1 MKSFNITGTCF
12 PDRHYMV
19 DITDR
24 VAEIK
29 KMVDKNQYFCINRAR
44 QYGKTTTLHALRGA
58 LADDYEI
65 YAISFEGLDL
75 ASYETDRHLAYAM
88 LELMEMASMAT
99 DNNISEPVH
108 ALVSQA
114 IQAYAQSRSIHLNH
128 LTRLLIQMN
137 KAASKPLVLIID
149 EVDQASNYDAFV
161 RILGVLRKQYLE
173 RDNMPTFQSVILAG
187 VYDIKNLKLKIRPDA
202 EHAYNSPWN
211 IATHF
216 EVDMGFNVQDV
227 AGMLQAYE
235 NDHHTGMDIPTMAQ
249 RIIDET
255 GGYPFLVSRLCMILD
270 EKIKHWDKEGILKAE
285 RWLLSERNTLFDD
298 LIKKLDNF
306 PELSK
311 TLQAILYN
319 GEKYTYTPDHKTFN
333 LAKLF
338 GYIRNN
344 DHGIVVISNR
354 IFEMR
359 LYNFFSSKE
368 ESSKLYSSGSIDKNQ
383 CIQNNQINMEYL
395 LTRFANHF
403 NEIYGKNDDAF
414 VEKMGRKLF
423 LLYLKP
429 IINGIGNYYIE
440 AQTRDETRTDVI
452 IDYLSQQYII
462 ELKIWR
468 GDAYNQRGEEQI
480 AGYLDYFHAKKGYL
494 LSFCFNK
501 NKTVETKTIQV
512 RDKTIFEV
520 VV

>member
-1 MKSFNITGTCF
+1 MKAFNITGTCF

-58 LADDYEI
+58 LADDYEV

-88 LELMEMASMAT
+88 IELMDMASMGT
-99 DNNISEPVH
+99 NNHISEPVR
-108 ALVSQA
+108 ALVSQT
-114 IQAYAQSRSIHLNH
+114 IQAYAQSRSIHLNQ

-187 VYDIKNLKLKIRPDA
+187 VYDIQNLKPKIRPDA

-285 RWLLSERNTLFDD
+285 KCLLGEKNTLFDD
-298 LIKKLDNF
+298 FTKKLDNF
-306 PELSK
+306 PKIYHMLYALLYQGK
-311 TLQAILYN
+311 TLYYN
-319 GEKYTYTPDHKTFN
+319 INDHTVN
-333 LAKLF
+333 LATML
-338 GYIRNN
+338 GYIENN
-344 DHGIVVISNR
+344 HGKLEVSNR
-354 IFEMR
+354 IFETW
-359 LYNFFSSKE
+359 LYNLFAAKE
-368 ESSKLYSSGSIDKNQ
+368 QMSEIFDRGSTDKNQ
-383 CIQNNQINMEYL
+383 CIQNDQINMEYL
-395 LTRFANHF
+395 LTRFATHF

-414 VEKMGRKLF
+414 IEKMGRKLF

-452 IDYLSQQYII
+452 IDYLGQQYII

-501 NKTVETKTIQV
+501 NKTRETKTIQV

-520 VV
+520 IV